1 MNDPSGISF
10 FISLLMV
17 FLVMYLLI
25 LRPQSKRQKEREAMT
40 KKVGKGDRIL
50 TSSGFYGVVVSTKS
64 DDVLLVRFGDNRLSR
79 SRAPPWPPTSV
90 GPREAPEAHLAAVAW
105 HNLSGEPRR
114 SSPNSRA
121 RRSSH
126 RRPPR
131 IGL

>member
-50 TSSGFYGVVVSTKS
+50 TASGFYGVVVSTKG
-64 DDVLLVRFGDNRLSR
+64 DDVLLVRFGDNRPFEVTR
-79 SRAPPWPPTSV
+79 
-90 GPREAPEAHLAAVAW
+90 AAVAA
-105 HNLSGEPRR
+105 NLGPSAEGE
-114 SSPNSRA
+114 SA
-121 RRSSH
+121 
-126 RRPPR
+126 
-131 IGL
+131 